1 MDQRK
6 ILTKRLAAT
15 SLAALLVM
23 AAPSEGRQP
32 QRGTAPDPQ
41 TIASITQGPDMITR
55 AGSSQK
61 AARAE
66 LESNHPA
73 LAETVTARRWH
84 ELRNR

>member
-1 MDQRK
+1 
-6 ILTKRLAAT
+6 
-15 SLAALLVM
+15 
-23 AAPSEGRQP
+23 
-32 QRGTAPDPQ
+32 
-41 TIASITQGPDMITR
+41 MITR